1 MTGRFVPNPRLDEHL
16 LRSTAVRDHL
26 EGLAQDGAEAYRE
39 GVPVD
44 SGDLID
50 SVFGDVA
57 LTAEGFR
64 GRIGAKAPHA
74 GLVELGTI
82 EHAPNGALRAVADRL
97 GVKLE
102 AGGSDA

>member
-1 MTGRFVPNPRLDEHL
+1 MTGFVLDPRFEKGI
-16 LRSTAVRDHL
+16 LRSTVVRDHL
-26 EGLAQDGAEAYRE
+26 EEVAHQGAEAYRE
-39 GVPVD
+39 GVPIASGELFD
-44 SGDLID
+44 SI
-50 SVFGDVA
+50 FGDVA
-57 LTAEGFR
+57 LTPEGFQ

-82 EHAPNGALRAVADRL
+82 DTPPDGSLRAVADRL